1 MATRFEQ
8 DAAKAQE
15 SDGKGSRI
23 SVATGTVENNIDLI
37 TEGKI
42 EVRVPS
48 LNQTLWARLVGTGG
62 GDDAG
67 FFYVPRVGDEV
78 LVAFADYDPTEGFV
92 LGGLWSLRDRIPVT
106 DPVTALTTRVIK
118 SGVAPGTGHEI
129 EFDDL
134 LQSVT
139 ITTVTRQKITMDPTK
154 IELTNLAGTVSIS
167 LDNITQSITIR
178 AVKSINLEALEIS
191 LKGAKVEI
199 NGATMATVKSAAL
212 CNITAPL
219 VTIN

>member
-8 DAAKAQE
+8 EAAQAPEAGK
-15 SDGKGSRI
+15 KGSGM

-37 TEGKI
+37 TEGKV
-42 EVRVPS
+42 EVRVTG
-48 LNQTLWARLVGTGG
+48 LNQTLWARLTGTGG
-62 GDDAG
+62 GSDAG

-78 LVAFADYDPTEGFV
+78 VVAFANDDPTEAFL
-92 LGGLWSLRDRIPVT
+92 LGGLWSLRERIPVT
-106 DPVTALTTRVIK
+106 DPVTALTTRVIR
-118 SGVAPGTGHEI
+118 SGIEVGTGQEI
-129 EFDDL
+129 ELDDL

-139 ITTVTRQKITMDPTK
+139 ITTMTRQKITMDPKK

-167 LDNITQSITIR
+167 LDNVSQSITIR
-178 AVKSINLEALEIS
+178 AVKSINLEALEIN

>member
-8 DAAKAQE
+8 DAARAPE
-15 SDGKGSRI
+15 AGKRVAGM
-23 SVATGTVENNIDLI
+23 SVATGTVENNIDVI
-37 TEGKI
+37 NEGKV
-42 EVRVPS
+42 EVRVTA

-67 FFYVPRVGDEV
+67 FFYVPRLGDEV
-78 LVAFADYDPTEGFV
+78 VVAFANDDPTEAFV
-92 LGGLWSLRDRIPVT
+92 LGGLWSLRDRVPVI

-118 SGVAPGTGHEI
+118 SGIAPGTGHEI
-129 EFDDL
+129 ELDDL

-178 AVKSINLEALEIS
+178 AVKSNNLEALEIN

-212 CNITAPL
+212 CNISAPL